1 MKYKLKVLEKVVDIE
16 IDGEV
21 SSLTD
26 KIKVCRLSNE
36 SIPTPEIEKRIKEN
50 LDRNFPEFKWLIL
63 LGKDI
68 DILELELDEETL

>member
-1 MKYKLKVLEKVVDIE
+1 MRYKLKALERIIDIE
-16 IDGEV
+16 VGGEV

-26 KIKVCRLSNE
+26 KIKVCRLPKE

-50 LDRNFPEFKWLIL
+50 LDKNFPEFKWLIL

-68 DILELELDEETL
+68 DILELELVENK